1 MMNIKRYHYPVMV
14 TEVVENLGVVQGG
27 RYIDGTLGEGGHTEA
42 ILEVSQP
49 GGQVLGIDADHE
61 AIIISKKRLNKFSDC
76 SFFSNSKFSEMKDIA
91 KEINFIPVHGIL
103 LDLGISSLQLDFENR
118 GFSFSRDSKLDMRF
132 SLDAELNASKIVND
146 YPEKSLSDL
155 IYKYSEDPNSRRI
168 ASAICQNRPIFSSVE
183 LANIIESANLKVRR
197 KHHPATLTF
206 QALRIAVNGEI
217 KELESTLDDSLSLL
231 GIGGRLAVITY
242 HSLEDRIVKNFI
254 KRGTSKCDC
263 PPLNLECTCSINPS
277 IKIINKKPI
286 TPSSTEISSNPRSRS
301 AKMRVI
307 ERII

>member
-14 TEVVENLGVVQGG
+14 TEVVENLDVVQGG

-42 ILEVSQP
+42 ILEISQP

-61 AIIISKKRLNKFSDC
+61 AIIISKKRLERFSDC

-91 KEINFIPVHGIL
+91 SEINFIPVHGIL
-103 LDLGISSLQLDFENR
+103 LDLGISSLQLDFEDR

-132 SLDAELNASKIVND
+132 SLDSELNASKIVND
-146 YPEKSLSDL
+146 YSEKSLSEL

-168 ASAICQNRPIFSSVE
+168 AAAICDNRPIFSSTE
-183 LANIIESANLKVRR
+183 LAKIIESANLKVRR

-206 QALRIAVNGEI
+206 QALRIAVNSEI
-217 KELESTLDDSLSLL
+217 KELESVLLDSLTLL
-231 GIGGRLAVITY
+231 GIGGRLAVISY

-254 KRGTSKCDC
+254 KKGVAKCSC
-263 PPLNLECTCSINPS
+263 PPLNLECTCSTEPY

-286 TPSSTEISSNPRSRS
+286 TPSETEIASNPRSRS
-301 AKMRVI
+301 AKMRTI
-307 ERII
+307 ERIR

>member
-1 MMNIKRYHYPVMV
+1 
-14 TEVVENLGVVQGG
+14 
-27 RYIDGTLGEGGHTEA
+27 
-42 ILEVSQP
+42 
-49 GGQVLGIDADHE
+49 
-61 AIIISKKRLNKFSDC
+61 
-76 SFFSNSKFSEMKDIA
+76 
-91 KEINFIPVHGIL
+91 EINFIPVHGIL
-103 LDLGISSLQLDFENR
+103 LDLGISSLQLDFEDR

-168 ASAICQNRPIFSSVE
+168 ASVICQNRPIFSSVE

>member
-14 TEVVENLGVVQGG
+14 TEVVENLSVVQGG

-61 AIIISKKRLNKFSDC
+61 AIIISKKRLDKFSDC

-91 KEINFIPVHGIL
+91 TEINFIPVHGIL
-103 LDLGISSLQLDFENR
+103 LDLGISSLQLDFEDR

-146 YPEKSLSDL
+146 YSEKSLSDL

-168 ASAICQNRPIFSSVE
+168 ASVICQNRPIFSSVE

-206 QALRIAVNGEI
+206 QALRIAVNDEI
-217 KELESTLDDSLSLL
+217 KELENTLDDSLSLL

-242 HSLEDRIVKNFI
+242 HSLEDRIIKNFI

-263 PPLNLECTCSINPS
+263 PPLN
-277 IKIINKKPI
+277 
-286 TPSSTEISSNPRSRS
+286 
-301 AKMRVI
+301 
-307 ERII
+307 